1 MKIAAFNHGGSGIEL
16 ASSRLR
22 SMYVFQSSVWKDHE
36 VEFNPKFSSINGFQ
50 CIHLQ
55 QVFKPRYILLVI
67 YARIM
72 GKLVIYDIVD
82 QAYQIKHLIALF
94 MMVFFSNA
102 VVVDTNLRKNYLY
115 KGSRKKNIFVI
126 PDALDLI
133 PFRRKQ
139 FLQSLAPLDIENKNV
154 LPSSIRN
161 LSAYGKSIIIWVGH
175 LDNFSSFQILI
186 DADDRLFK
194 YEIIVITDISFPS
207 KVKLNH
213 PNYTIKQWHLNWKAD
228 LKTSNK
234 YYMLLNHN
242 DKNSIYKSENKMV
255 TAIYN
260 FIIPIVSDTP
270 SYSSLAKKLDAEFLV
285 FKKNQYPFDL
295 INNLDKK
302 ENEWLNS
309 FFTHSKVYIDNNYSN
324 DVVGAKLLNLFEA

>member
-1 MKIAAFNHGGSGIEL
+1 MKIAAFNHGGIEM

-22 SMYVFQSSVWKDHE
+22 SLYVFQSSVWEDHE

-50 CIHLQ
+50 CLHLQ
-55 QVFKPRYILLVI
+55 TVLKPRYIFLAI
-67 YARIM
+67 YARFM
-72 GKLVIYDIVD
+72 GKLVIYDIDD
-82 QAYQIKHLIALF
+82 QAYKFKHLVALF
-94 MMVFFSNA
+94 LMVFFSNV

-126 PDALDLI
+126 TDVLDV
-133 PFRRKQ
+133 
-139 FLQSLAPLDIENKNV
+139 APLDIEKKNV
-154 LPSSIRN
+154 LPSSIRA
-161 LSAYGKSIIIWVGH
+161 LSAEGKSVIIWVGH
-175 LDNFSSFQILI
+175 IDNFSSFQILI
-186 DADDRLFK
+186 DADERFFK

-213 PNYTIKQWHLNWKAD
+213 PNYSIKQWHLNWEID
-228 LKTSNK
+228 LETSNR

-270 SYSSLAKKLDAEFLV
+270 SYSSLAIKLDAEFLV
-285 FKKNQYPFDL
+285 FKKNQFPFDL

-309 FFTHSKVYIDNNYSN
+309 FFTNSKVYIDNNYSN
-324 DVVGAKLLNLFEA
+324 DVIGAKLLNIIKLL

>member
-1 MKIAAFNHGGSGIEL
+1 MKIAAFNHGGIAV

-22 SMYVFQSSVWKDHE
+22 SLYVFQSSVWEDHE
-36 VEFNPKFSSINGFQ
+36 VEFNPKFSSINRFQ
-50 CIHLQ
+50 CLHLQ
-55 QVFKPRYILLVI
+55 KVLKNRYILLAI

-72 GKLVIYDIVD
+72 GKLVIYDIDD
-82 QAYQIKHLIALF
+82 QAYKIKHLVALF
-94 MMVFFSNA
+94 LMVFFSNV

-126 PDALDLI
+126 TDVLDV
-133 PFRRKQ
+133 
-139 FLQSLAPLDIENKNV
+139 APLDIEKKNV
-154 LPSSIRN
+154 LPSSIRA
-161 LSAYGKSIIIWVGH
+161 LSAEGKSVIIWVGNV
-175 LDNFSSFQILI
+175 DNFSSFKILI
-186 DADDRLFK
+186 DADDRFFK

-213 PNYTIKQWHLNWKAD
+213 PNYSIKQWHLNWETD
-228 LKTSNK
+228 LKISNR
-234 YYMLLNHN
+234 YYMLLNH
-242 DKNSIYKSENKMV
+242 DDQNSIYKSENKMV

-270 SYSSLAKKLDAEFLV
+270 SYSSLAIKLDAEFLV
-285 FKKNQYPFDL
+285 FKKNQFPFDL

-324 DVVGAKLLNLFEA
+324 DVIGAKLLNIIKLL